1 MPDMPD
7 PTPEQKKMLQDLA
20 HDLRTP
26 LAVMKTDTEVA
37 LMSKNLDD
45 ETRKTLENMLVQLDR
60 FAAAITKFLG

>member
-1 MPDMPD
+1 MPLNPS
-7 PTPEQKKMLQDLA
+7 PEQKKILHDLA

-37 LMSKNLDD
+37 LMSKSLDD
-45 ETRKTLENMLVQLDR
+45 ETRATLENTLVQLDR